1 MSQPIRFIHIVY
13 FIVAVT
19 GISVAQNSP
28 VGARSAALG
37 NSSVSLSDVWSS
49 YNNQAGLAWLKNI
62 EAGAFYENRFL
73 LPELSSQG
81 LAVAVPVKRI
91 GCWGFNFTRFGY
103 TQYNENKFG
112 LAFARSFGPIFS
124 AGIQFNLHWI
134 HIGEGYGDLVT
145 ASGELSFQVKPLPKW
160 VMAAHVFNPT
170 RTPLADYTREKIP
183 TIFRLGTSYEFH
195 EKVLASA
202 ELQADLDFHPIFRA
216 GVEYHIVEQLF
227 LRIGFSSNPVSPTF
241 GFGLQIK
248 GFKLD
253 AAAAW
258 QPVLGFSPQ
267 ASLSYKFG
275 K

>member
-1 MSQPIRFIHIVY
+1 MSQPKFLHIVY
-13 FIVAVT
+13 FIFIVSKVA
-19 GISVAQNSP
+19 VAQNSP

-37 NSSVSLSDVWSS
+37 NASVPLSDIWAS
-49 YNNQAGLAWLKNI
+49 YNNQAGLAWLKQI
-62 EAGAFYENRFL
+62 EAGAYYENRFL

-81 LAVAVPVKRI
+81 LAVAVPVKKI
-91 GCWGFNFTRFGY
+91 GCLGFNFTRFGY

-112 LAFARSFGPIFS
+112 LAYARNFGPLFS
-124 AGIQFNLHWI
+124 AGIQLNMHWI

-145 ASGELSFQVKPLPKW
+145 ASGELSFQVKPLPRW
-160 VMAAHVFNPT
+160 VIAAHVFNPT
-170 RTPLADYTREKIP
+170 RTPLAEYNREKIP
-183 TIFRLGTSYEFH
+183 TIFRLGTSYAFH
-195 EKVLASA
+195 EKVLATT

-216 GVEYHIVEQLF
+216 GVEYHAIEQLYI
-227 LRIGFSSNPVSPTF
+227 RIGFCSNPVSPTF
-241 GFGLQIK
+241 GFGLQIN

-258 QPVLGFSPQ
+258 QPILGFSPQ